1 MRIGGYHHVGRRY
14 TFPRSFTNGDGRVED
29 AGTFG
34 TLWASLG
41 MSAYFMALTWI
52 NILLGLFL
60 TPLFLIPL
68 SWLKSRQGGQPD

>member
-1 MRIGGYHHVGRRY
+1 M
-14 TFPRSFTNGDGRVED
+14 EE

-52 NILLGLFL
+52 NLLLGIIL
-60 TPLFLIPL
+60 TPLFLIPMT
-68 SWLKSRQGGQPD
+68 WLKSRQGGQPDKQ

>member
-1 MRIGGYHHVGRRY
+1 ME
-14 TFPRSFTNGDGRVED
+14 N

-41 MSAYFMALTWI
+41 LTAYFMALTWI

-60 TPLFLIPL
+60 TPLFMIPL
-68 SWLKSRQGGQPD
+68 SWLKSRQGGQEN